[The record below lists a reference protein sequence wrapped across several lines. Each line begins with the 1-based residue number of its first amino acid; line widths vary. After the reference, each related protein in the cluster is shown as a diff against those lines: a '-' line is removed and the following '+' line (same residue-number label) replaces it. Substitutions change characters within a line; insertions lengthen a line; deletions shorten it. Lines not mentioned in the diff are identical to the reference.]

1 MKRLPLVAV
10 LLLAGCGGTQPPK
23 PVQPHLPRSLA
34 QPWRAQA
41 DDVASALAAGDGCL
55 ALQRA
60 TTLQNAVIAAV
71 QAHRVAPRF
80 QEELMSGVNDLVAR
94 IRCVPPAPPHHEKH
108 GKGHGK
114 K

>member
-1 MKRLPLVAV
+1 
-10 LLLAGCGGTQPPK
+10 
-23 PVQPHLPRSLA
+23 
-34 QPWRAQA
+34 
-41 DDVASALAAGDGCL
+41 
-55 ALQRA
+55 
-60 TTLQNAVIAAV
+60 VIAAV

-94 IRCVPPAPPHHEKH
+94 IRCVPPAPPPPPPPPHHEKH